1 MLEEYPYR
9 SVMVRC
15 VFSIGS
21 NAPPA
26 IVVPLLPVS
35 TGVPVKVGGFAAVVC
50 DGPPAFEKYKN
61 VAAAGYGLPAIGN
74 GKPAGAL
81 PVE

>member
-1 MLEEYPYR
+1 MR
-9 SVMVRC
+9 
-15 VFSIGS
+15 VF
-21 NAPPA
+21 NWEQRPA
-26 IVVPLLPVS
+26 RDRRTIA
-35 TGVPVKVGGFAAVVC
+35 TGQHGRARKVGGFAAVVC